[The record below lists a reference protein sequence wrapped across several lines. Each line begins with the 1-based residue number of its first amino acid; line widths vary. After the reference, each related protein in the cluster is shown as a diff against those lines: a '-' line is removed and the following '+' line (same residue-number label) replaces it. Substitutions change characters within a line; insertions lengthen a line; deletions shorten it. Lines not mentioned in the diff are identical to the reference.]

1 MTASEDITVLLHR
14 FQQGDAAAQDQLV
27 NAVQGELR
35 VIASRYMRREKAGHT
50 LQTTA
55 LVNEAYLKLINIR
68 AASWQDRAHFFAVAS
83 QVMRRIL
90 VDHARQHIAGK
101 RGGGLQALPLNEA
114 LVFSVEKSSQLV
126 QLDDALSLLEK
137 HDERACRVIELKFFG
152 GLSAEESAEVL
163 KISPRTVRREWTFAR
178 AWLRDQLGLS
188 PDDDTPSMGQ
198 S

>member
-14 FQQGDAAAQDQLV
+14 FQQGDAAAQNQLV